1 MPAAGRDTTQHP
13 GCPLF
18 DPRFQIDVGS
28 AMYMSFLLVLNY
40 ALNRIHRPSCALP
53 AVNFAALIA

>member
-1 MPAAGRDTTQHP
+1 
-13 GCPLF
+13 
-18 DPRFQIDVGS
+18 
-28 AMYMSFLLVLNY
+28 MYMSFLLVLNY